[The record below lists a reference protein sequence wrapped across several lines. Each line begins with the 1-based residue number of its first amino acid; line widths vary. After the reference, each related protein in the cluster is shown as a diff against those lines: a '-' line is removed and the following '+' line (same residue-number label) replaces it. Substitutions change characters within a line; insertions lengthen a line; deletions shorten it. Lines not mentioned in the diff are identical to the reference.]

1 MLFNTV
7 DEHESAGKYL
17 VKNVA
22 YCELKKNL
30 FRDLGISKDFR
41 DFNGI

>member
-1 MLFNTV
+1 MKKGLPLGFMLFNTV

-22 YCELKKNL
+22 YCELKKNT
-30 FRDLGISKDFR
+30 FE
-41 DFNGI
+41 